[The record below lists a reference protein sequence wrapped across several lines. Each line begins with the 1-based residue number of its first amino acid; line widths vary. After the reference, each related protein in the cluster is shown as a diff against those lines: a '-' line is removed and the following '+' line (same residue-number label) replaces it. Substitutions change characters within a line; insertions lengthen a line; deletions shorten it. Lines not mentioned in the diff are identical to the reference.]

1 MPSHKARASIKR
13 LQRQLE
19 FDHPGVRN
27 LPTKSTKRS
36 PTSPTNRTTNEFTWE
51 KQPYFIL
58 GTGHYARILAELQG
72 GAPHVTSYLEEA
84 GKVRKLKN
92 VLGSDGNSI
101 ERVAQGRRKPV
112 YNYVDFMTRFS
123 SAE

>member
-1 MPSHKARASIKR
+1 M
-13 LQRQLE
+13 
-19 FDHPGVRN
+19 V
-27 LPTKSTKRS
+27 
-36 PTSPTNRTTNEFTWE
+36 
-51 KQPYFIL
+51 
-58 GTGHYARILAELQG
+58 ELQG

-84 GKVRKLKN
+84 GKVRKIKN

-123 SAE
+123 NAE

>member
-58 GTGHYARILAELQG
+58 
-72 GAPHVTSYLEEA
+72 
-84 GKVRKLKN
+84 
-92 VLGSDGNSI
+92 
-101 ERVAQGRRKPV
+101 
-112 YNYVDFMTRFS
+112 
-123 SAE
+123 

>member
-84 GKVRKLKN
+84 GKVRN
-92 VLGSDGNSI
+92 TTGSCKRSSLDGPSYHMMVP
-101 ERVAQGRRKPV
+101 RFLRLLQCSMATPV
-112 YNYVDFMTRFS
+112 
-123 SAE
+123 